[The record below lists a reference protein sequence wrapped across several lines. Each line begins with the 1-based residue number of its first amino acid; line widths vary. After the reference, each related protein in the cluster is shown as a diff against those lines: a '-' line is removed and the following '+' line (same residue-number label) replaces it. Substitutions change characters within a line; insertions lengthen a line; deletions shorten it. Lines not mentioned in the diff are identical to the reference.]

1 MQDRLRQST
10 QRDIL
15 VLRIWLEIHIPP
27 NKYDVADH
35 QPSDN
40 GGSILQKLGKKLL
53 EKLELINSIY
63 ESSLIV
69 NHQHQKFIIQYNSTF
84 YPATLLLI
92 ILPAQV
98 LNIFKGRYHE
108 NPSDLYQ
115 KFYEELELY
124 FWVE

>member
-27 NKYDVADH
+27 NKCDVADH

-40 GGSILQKLGKKLL
+40 GGSILRKLRKKLL
-53 EKLELINSIY
+53 ETWELINYIY
-63 ESSLIV
+63 EKSLIV
-69 NHQHQKFIIQYNSTF
+69 NHQHQKFLIQYNITF
-84 YPATLLLI
+84 YLNALLLI